1 MKHSLSS
8 LSRRVALLWR
18 KVPALAVLPL
28 VALPLTVL
36 HAGAQAQA
44 LAWPTK
50 PIRVIVPFV
59 AGSGTDTIART
70 VSERLSRQL
79 GQPMIIENRP
89 GAGGTIGSS
98 LLAHAEADGQTIMV
112 HSNSHTVT
120 PATYRN
126 LTYDPVKDITGVIP
140 LAGVP
145 MVLVM
150 APSKGIRTLA
160 DLVKVAKAKPGSIN
174 FASAGAGGATH
185 LGAERLLLSAGFTGT
200 HIPFKG
206 SNDALTEV
214 IAGRVDFYYSP
225 IGLAMPF
232 LKSDRLVAIAVSST
246 ARSAALPEV
255 PTTIEAGFPNTDYG
269 VWIAMFAP
277 AKTPRAIINRLNEES
292 AKALRS
298 PESREKY
305 NTLVMDNMIMGV
317 DEFAAFLK
325 KDFEVN
331 AELVKAAGIQP
342 N

>member
-1 MKHSLSS
+1 MSKTNHRLLSL
-8 LSRRVALLWR
+8 ALLAM
-18 KVPALAVLPL
+18 PGIAFAQ
-28 VALPLTVL
+28 
-36 HAGAQAQA
+36 GA
-44 LAWPTK
+44 AWPSK
-50 PIRVIVPFV
+50 PIRVIVPFA
-59 AGSGTDTIART
+59 AGSATDTIART
-70 VSERLSRQL
+70 VTERLSKQL
-79 GQPMIIENRP
+79 GQPMIVENRP
-89 GAGGTIGSS
+89 GAGGTIGSAV
-98 LLAHAEADGQTIMV
+98 LAQAEPDGHTIMA

-120 PATYRN
+120 PFTYRN
-126 LTYDPVKDITGVIP
+126 LSYDPIKDVAGVIP
-140 LAGVP
+140 LANVP

-160 DLVKVAKAKPGSIN
+160 ELVKAAKAKPGSIN
-174 FASAGAGGATH
+174 YASAGTGGATH
-185 LGAERLLLSAGFTGT
+185 LGAERLRLSAGFTGT

-246 ARSAALPEV
+246 TRSAALPEV
-255 PTTIEAGFPNTDYG
+255 PTTVEAGFPNTDYG

-292 AKALRS
+292 ARALRS